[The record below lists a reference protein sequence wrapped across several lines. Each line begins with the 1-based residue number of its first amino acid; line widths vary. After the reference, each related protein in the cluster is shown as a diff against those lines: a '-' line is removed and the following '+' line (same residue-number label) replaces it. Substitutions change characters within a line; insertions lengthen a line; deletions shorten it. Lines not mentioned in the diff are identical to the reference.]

1 MRRDRFA
8 AAPILLGIGMAVAAL
23 LGPLMLDVIQ
33 YRNSPAAVRQLQGG
47 EVISL
52 LAAAPLA
59 IASGLVWNRRRTLAA
74 ALAMGPGLYAVY
86 MYVQYVLAGQYD
98 RYAGNVERFFPLFLT
113 LIILGWITAL
123 RAWSALSGAAGAVP
137 MPARRVRRALGGL
150 LLAIGLLFAA
160 AWVGSI
166 AGAVG
171 VGPTPAGYGEDP
183 NLFWLIRL
191 MDLGFVIPAA
201 LVTAY
206 GLLRNRAWAARLSY
220 AIIGMQMLLTGAV
233 CGMAVM
239 MQARHDPGASPV
251 LLVATAAGT
260 AGFAAIF
267 IVMVRHVAGRGPS

>member
-1 MRRDRFA
+1 
-8 AAPILLGIGMAVAAL
+8 
-23 LGPLMLDVIQ
+23 MLDVIQ
-33 YRNSPAAVRQLQGG
+33 YRNSPAAIRQLQCG

-59 IASGLVWNRRRTLAA
+59 IVSGLVWHRRRTLAA
-74 ALAMGPGLYAVY
+74 ALAIGPGLYAVY

-123 RAWSALSGAAGAVP
+123 RGWSVLGGDRGGAVP
-137 MPARRVRRALGGL
+137 MPARRIRRTLGGL

-160 AWVGSI
+160 AWLGSI

-171 VGPTPAGYGEDP
+171 VGSTPAGYGEDP

-251 LLVATAAGT
+251 LLVATAAAT

-267 IVMVRHVAGRGPS
+267 IVMVRRVGGRGSS